1 MKPYSLLSVF
11 SSLPSLVLATETF
24 SASAGDPEVGF
35 SGSVEVL
42 ENGVVL
48 LRYNLSLTHVMAP
61 GNGVQ
66 YRSGSVQASVRLRPS
81 ESVQIFKSGTRSY
94 DLTLEPLAHSG
105 AKGN

>member
-1 MKPYSLLSVF
+1 
-11 SSLPSLVLATETF
+11 LATETF
-24 SASAGDPEVGF
+24 SASAIDPEVGF

-48 LRYNLSLTHVMAP
+48 LRYNLALTHVVTAP

-66 YRSGSVQASVRLRPS
+66 YRSGSVQASVRLRPG
-81 ESVQIFKSGTRSY
+81 ESVQIFKSGTRSF

-105 AKGN
+105 GKGN